1 MVTSGTTG
9 ALACGGFEFAAI
21 CPPAAFDIFHWLQVT
36 NYGVLYV
43 LFDSAP
49 SGSNHIDIWD
59 LFLHLRIASTE
70 LFRGKFLARRPGGSK
85 PKKMFDDARELMPA
99 NRLYFLQFA
108 AAAVCFDRLSVEKT
122 FNRNSREQS
131 MNPA

>member
-21 CPPAAFDIFHWLQVT
+21 RPPATFDIFHWLQVT
-36 NYGVLYV
+36 NYGVLDV
-43 LFDSAP
+43 LFYSAP

-70 LFRGKFLARRPGGSK
+70 LFRGKVLARSPGGSK
-85 PKKMFDDARELMPA
+85 PKKVFDGVRDLMPT
-99 NRLYFLQFA
+99 NRLHFL
-108 AAAVCFDRLSVEKT
+108 
-122 FNRNSREQS
+122 
-131 MNPA
+131 

>member
-9 ALACGGFEFAAI
+9 VLTCSGFKFAAI
-21 CPPAAFDIFHWLQVT
+21 RPPATFDIFRRFQVT
-36 NYGVLYV
+36 NYGVLDV

-70 LFRGKFLARRPGGSK
+70 LFRGKVLARSPGRSK
-85 PKKMFDDARELMPA
+85 PKKVFDGVRDLMRT
-99 NRLYFLQFA
+99 NRLYFL
-108 AAAVCFDRLSVEKT
+108 
-122 FNRNSREQS
+122 
-131 MNPA
+131 